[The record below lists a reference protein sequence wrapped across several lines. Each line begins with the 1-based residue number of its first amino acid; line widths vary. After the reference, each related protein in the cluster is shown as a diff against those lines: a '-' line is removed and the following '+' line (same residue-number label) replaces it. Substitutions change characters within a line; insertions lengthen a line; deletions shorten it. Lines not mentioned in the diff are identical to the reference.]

1 MGRYRDI
8 GFLKRRNTA
17 QVKRAAVKLFEV
29 IPADRE
35 PERHRLIGVANVIY
49 YCGQSVSN
57 IFGLDYVGVVDREVQ
72 LFPGLQAA
80 VAAEYKKAQLDHRGI
95 VVASILSGR

>member
-1 MGRYRDI
+1 MCFRPPD
-8 GFLKRRNTA
+8 L
-17 QVKRAAVKLFEV
+17 
-29 IPADRE
+29 
-35 PERHRLIGVANVIY
+35 VANVIY

-80 VAAEYKKAQLDHRGI
+80 VAAGTRKRNLTIGASLSPLFSLD
-95 VVASILSGR
+95 VDVST